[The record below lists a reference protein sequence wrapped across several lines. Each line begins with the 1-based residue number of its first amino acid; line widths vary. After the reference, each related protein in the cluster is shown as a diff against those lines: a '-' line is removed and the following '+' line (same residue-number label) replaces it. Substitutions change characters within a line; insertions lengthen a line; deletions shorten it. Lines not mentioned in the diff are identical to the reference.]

1 MYATRLA
8 DICRA
13 AGLRVTEVRG
23 WKTRGHG
30 PLTAVKTI
38 VCHHTAGPSRGNMPS
53 LNVVTNGRPGLS
65 GPLANLALGR
75 DGTVFTVAAGLAY
88 HAGQVRS
95 PSYANGFSLGIE
107 AEGTGVDPWPTV
119 QYEAYA
125 ELCAALATAFSV
137 PASRVLGH
145 KEVCFPVGRKS
156 DPNFA
161 MAPFRSKVA
170 RIMAAPTVD
179 AVSAPAEVYAAVWR
193 RDRMTGAF
201 STPDNPTW
209 APSSVL
215 TNTYSNLDSALDAV
229 IAADAAAVA
238 VHTSATG
245 AAASAKA
252 AALTVQAAGTS
263 ATAAAADAAASRA
276 GARRAEAALAALRAS
291 VTTSLAASTRAAVD
305 ASTVTVRV
313 TVHQHDPAAPAPAP
327 PTTAT
332 RTG

>member
-38 VCHHTAGPSRGNMPS
+38 VCHHTAGPRTGNLPS
-53 LNVVTNGRPGLS
+53 LNVLTNGRPGLS
-65 GPLANLALGR
+65 GPLCNLALAR

-107 AEGTGVDPWPTV
+107 AEGTGVDPWPAV

-137 PASRVLGH
+137 PSSRVLGH

-161 MAPFRSKVA
+161 MAPLRSKVA
-170 RIMAAPTVD
+170 TIMAAPAVD
-179 AVSAPAEVYAAVWR
+179 AVTAPAEVYAAAWR
-193 RDRMTGAF
+193 LDRMRGGF

-209 APSSVL
+209 APASVL
-215 TNTYSNLDSALDAV
+215 TNAYSHVDAALDAV
-229 IAADAAAVA
+229 IAADAAAVT

-252 AALTVQAAGTS
+252 ATLTVQSVGTTAGT
-263 ATAAAADAAASRA
+263 AAADAAAARA
-276 GARRAEAALAALRAS
+276 GAQRAEATLTALRAS

-305 ASTVTVRV
+305 ASTVQVRV
-313 TVHQHDPAAPAPAP
+313 TVHQNDPAAPAPAA